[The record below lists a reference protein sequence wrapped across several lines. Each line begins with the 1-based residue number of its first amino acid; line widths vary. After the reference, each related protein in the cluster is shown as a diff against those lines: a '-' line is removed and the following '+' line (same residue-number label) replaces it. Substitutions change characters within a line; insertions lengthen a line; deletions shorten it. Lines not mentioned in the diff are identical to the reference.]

1 MFDMYLAE
9 AVLAVHLA
17 VIVFNIAGLIVIPL
31 GAGLGWRLVR
41 IAWLRWLHLAVL
53 AIVAGQA
60 LAGRACF
67 LTIWQDELA
76 ARGQVAQPAVM
87 NFINGLIYWD
97 LPVRFFVPLYVA
109 VFLYVVGLSVLV
121 PFGRRSQ
128 RRRRQ
133 A

>member
-9 AVLAVHLA
+9 AVLAVHLS

-67 LTIWQDELA
+67 LTIWQA
-76 ARGQVAQPAVM
+76 ALEGASGSRTPLIMHWINALISGESHLNFCVRVA
-87 NFINGLIYWD
+87 
-97 LPVRFFVPLYVA
+97 R
-109 VFLYVVGLSVLV
+109 
-121 PFGRRSQ
+121 
-128 RRRRQ
+128 
-133 A
+133 